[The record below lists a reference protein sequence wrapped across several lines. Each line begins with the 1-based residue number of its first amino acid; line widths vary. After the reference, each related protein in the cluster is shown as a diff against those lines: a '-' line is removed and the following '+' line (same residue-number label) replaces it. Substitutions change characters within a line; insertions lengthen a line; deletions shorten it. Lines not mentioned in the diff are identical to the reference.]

1 MAATTRNA
9 APSRHLVIT
18 PARHHASAPAHRHA
32 HAPGAPARRKSFQAP
47 GRGGKARQRHV
58 TTRARNGDF
67 PSGPPAVP
75 PGFSAV
81 DPVVPAAHR
90 LRKSKNFLA
99 RYEVKPFVDHSG
111 KGVLAR
117 TPRTRRGS
125 SPQATQQRAMATRA
139 GSRPFRSGSE
149 PEPDPGCAVCL
160 ERVRLIR
167 RRTQWM
173 ILVFHERP

>member
-117 TPRTRRGS
+117 TTMTTRKDTCSTGPRGPGAAAARKQRSNGPWLHGLDRGL
-125 SPQATQQRAMATRA
+125 
-139 GSRPFRSGSE
+139 SGLGLSLN
-149 PEPDPGCAVCL
+149 PTLGVLYA
-160 ERVRLIR
+160 
-167 RRTQWM
+167 WS
-173 ILVFHERP
+173 VFA